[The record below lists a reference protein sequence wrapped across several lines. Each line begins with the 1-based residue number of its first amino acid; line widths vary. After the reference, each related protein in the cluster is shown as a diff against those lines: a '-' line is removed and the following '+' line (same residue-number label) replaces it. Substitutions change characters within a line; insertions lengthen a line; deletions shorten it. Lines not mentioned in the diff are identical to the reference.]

1 VNLPAAPVCWS
12 AVALSLVLSLAGCG
26 VPDSGP
32 PVVHGPADDVLDVG
46 NGDGVPPPRPEPAT
60 KADAAVQRYF
70 EAASSDWENL
80 PEQVRRFLTRD
91 TAVPTSQ
98 TILVVRDLRFGE
110 PQVPN
115 PENENVQRVKVSGRV
130 TGELTRTGAMK
141 PASGAF
147 SHVFDV
153 VKEKL
158 KDENALRPPKEIW
171 RVKNPP
177 PQYVLSEDAVKE
189 WYESVS
195 LYFSNRRSTTTLIP
209 ELRYVPHVV
218 WADGPRNLLVDWL
231 LAGPSPWFAPVAV
244 GGFPNGTR
252 RLGHVVLDEGRV
264 VVDLRGVN
272 EQLTEIQFA
281 QLAWT
286 LRPLILPRRL
296 QVRIE
301 GRPVSYDGRQSHSPD
316 DFGRLNGV
324 PQGTD
329 GAIGYYL
336 RGGEVFRLAQEGT
349 PQAHV
354 GSDDD
359 NEDDS
364 DPPVV
369 SAAMSR
375 AADLAAVVREQ
386 NGRWSL
392 WVGRRSGPSRTIRY
406 HEVSGLPPGAI
417 GAPEWAAGIGSAPG
431 SFLVTVAGAVY
442 QVEPGKR
449 ALKVV
454 TRSVGEVDKL
464 SVAPDG
470 FRVAVI
476 SRGRLYLGGLVQ
488 DGDKVTLQ
496 ELRPVTDQFRHAVD
510 VAWRTEHELVVVDR
524 GLWQVKVDGLEAD
537 KLPPRGK
544 SPAQVAGYPIVGGK
558 GRVLV
563 AVDGHL
569 YEVHSKEW
577 SAPANY
583 PAPPAGGSPFF
594 GF

>member
-1 VNLPAAPVCWS
+1 
-12 AVALSLVLSLAGCG
+12 
-26 VPDSGP
+26 
-32 PVVHGPADDVLDVG
+32 
-46 NGDGVPPPRPEPAT
+46 
-60 KADAAVQRYF
+60 
-70 EAASSDWENL
+70 
-80 PEQVRRFLTRD
+80 
-91 TAVPTSQ
+91 
-98 TILVVRDLRFGE
+98 
-110 PQVPN
+110 
-115 PENENVQRVKVSGRV
+115 
-130 TGELTRTGAMK
+130 M
-141 PASGAF
+141 
-147 SHVFDV
+147 
-153 VKEKL
+153 
-158 KDENALRPPKEIW
+158 
-171 RVKNPP
+171 
-177 PQYVLSEDAVKE
+177 
-189 WYESVS
+189 
-195 LYFSNRRSTTTLIP
+195 
-209 ELRYVPHVV
+209 
-218 WADGPRNLLVDWL
+218 
-231 LAGPSPWFAPVAV
+231 
-244 GGFPNGTR
+244 
-252 RLGHVVLDEGRV
+252 
-264 VVDLRGVN
+264 
-272 EQLTEIQFA
+272 QFA

-301 GRPVSYDGRQSHSPD
+301 GRPVSFDGRRSHSPD

-349 PQAHV
+349 PEVHV

-359 NEDDS
+359 NEDDN

-406 HEVSGLPPGAI
+406 HEVSGLPPGPI

-449 ALKVV
+449 AVTV
-454 TRSVGEVDKL
+454 STRSIGRVDEL

-488 DGDKVTLQ
+488 DGDKVILQ

-510 VAWRTEHELVVVDR
+510 VAWRTEHEVVVVDR
-524 GLWQVKVDGLEAD
+524 GLWQVKVDGLEAAELPSGD
-537 KLPPRGK
+537 KTSG
-544 SPAQVAGYPIVGGK
+544 QVAGYPTSEGN

-563 AVDGHL
+563 TVDGHL
-569 YEVHSKEW
+569 YEVHSKKLD
-577 SAPANY
+577 APANY
-583 PAPPAGGSPFF
+583 SVAPPGGSPFF